1 MSLLQAGVV
10 RERLAVQV
18 VLTKLDIL
26 LGSSEKDAGL
36 AAFSELVKE
45 IRTRGNSK
53 MLDLTVHQIASR
65 PAPGG
70 TLEFGTG
77 LEGLL
82 RTWMPVRARTAYRD
96 PGVRVTARDSY
107 EGLMAPFDA
116 R

>member
-1 MSLLQAGVV
+1 MATSDRRQLQIARVRQLWMSLLQAGVV

-65 PAPGG
+65 PAPGRN
-70 TLEFGTG
+70 T
-77 LEGLL
+77 
-82 RTWMPVRARTAYRD
+82 
-96 PGVRVTARDSY
+96 GVRDWPRRLASD
-107 EGLMAPFDA
+107 LDA